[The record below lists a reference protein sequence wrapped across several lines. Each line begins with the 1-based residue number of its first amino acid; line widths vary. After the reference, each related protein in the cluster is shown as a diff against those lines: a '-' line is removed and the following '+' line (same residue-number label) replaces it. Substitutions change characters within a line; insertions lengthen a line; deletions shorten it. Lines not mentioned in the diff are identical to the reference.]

1 MSLPEEKF
9 DESVWHVLKKIKE
22 RSLYADTEKRV
33 PYFVVSEFDD
43 LSDNPPPPNDEIA
56 ILKKL
61 DSDGVIKLITPEIGE
76 GERRP
81 DVYVD
86 IIQPAFY
93 RLYELHYIFT
103 DTNQKRREKDNRQPI
118 GLKNLEIV
126 FDDDKAVLK
135 VGKQNVALP
144 PYKNEHYF
152 CQVVFE
158 HKPKE
163 PISWDII
170 YDKMTGHSTISGG
183 EKPQPTRENW
193 QKVND
198 TMKRLNNR
206 IKEVAKINENLFTW
220 SEKMVIRNY

>member
-9 DESVWHVLKKIKE
+9 DEGVWHVLKKIKE
-22 RSLYADTEKRV
+22 RSLFADTEKRV
-33 PYFVVSEFDD
+33 PYFVIAEFDN
-43 LSDNPPPPNDEIA
+43 LSNNPPPLDDELSV
-56 ILKKL
+56 LKKL
-61 DSDGVIKLITPEIGE
+61 ARDGVIKLITSEISE
-76 GERRP
+76 GEKRT
-81 DVYVD
+81 DLYID
-86 IIQPAFY
+86 IIQPAFNQ
-93 RLYELHYIFT
+93 LYEIHYIFT
-103 DTNQKRREKDNRQPI
+103 DTNQKRREKDSKQPI
-118 GLKNLEIV
+118 GLKNLEIT
-126 FDDDKAVLK
+126 FDDDKAILK
-135 VGKQNVALP
+135 FGKQNVALP

-170 YDKMTGHSTISGG
+170 YDRMTGHSAISGG
-183 EKPQPTRENW
+183 IKPEPTRENW

-206 IKEVAKINENLFTW
+206 IKEMAKINEKLFVW

>member
-22 RSLYADTEKRV
+22 RSLFADTEKRV
-33 PYFVVSEFDD
+33 PYFVI
-43 LSDNPPPPNDEIA
+43 SDTKDNSVRPDDEIDV
-56 ILKKL
+56 LRKL
-61 DSDGVIKLITPEIGE
+61 QRQGVIKLINPDSVDLA
-76 GERRP
+76 RP

-86 IIQPAFY
+86 IIQPAFNQ
-93 RLYELHYIFT
+93 LYELHYIFT
-103 DTNQKRREKDNRQPI
+103 DTHQKHRVERDKKPI
-118 GLKNLEIV
+118 GLKDLEIG
-126 FDDDKAVLK
+126 FDDDSATLK
-135 VGKQNVALP
+135 IGKQNVALP

-170 YDKMTGHSTISGG
+170 FDKMTGHSAISGG
-183 EKPQPTRENW
+183 VKPEPKRENW

-206 IKEVAKINENLFTW
+206 IKEVARINEDLFTW